1 MYQRYPVEGRSMRAK
16 RARAA
21 LIRCCRAL
29 WKRGL
34 VSGSSGNVSA
44 RLDDGTIL
52 ITPTRKALG
61 LLREEDLVRIGPSGA
76 ALDGGKPSGEWRL
89 HVAAY
94 DARPQILAVVHTHPT
109 FCVVWAGEDRL
120 FPRETVAST
129 ESLAAM
135 ALVAYHPTGTQE
147 LADATRDALRDG
159 TPLALL
165 VRHGLVAVS
174 DDIDEAYVQTDLAEE
189 CAKVAYYSALF
200 RAVS

>member
-1 MYQRYPVEGRSMRAK
+1 MRVQE
-16 RARAA
+16 ARAA

-29 WKRGL
+29 WERGL

-44 RLDDGTIL
+44 RLDDGTLL

-61 LLREEDLVRIGPSGA
+61 LLAENDLVRISHDGA
-76 ALDGGKPSGEWRL
+76 PREGGKPSGEWRL

-94 DARPQILAVVHTHPT
+94 AARQEIQIVVHTHPT

-135 ALVAYHPTGTQE
+135 TFVPYHPTGTQE
-147 LADATRDALRDG
+147 LADATRNALRDG

-165 VRHGLVAVS
+165 ASHGLVAVS
-174 DDIDEAYVQTDLAEE
+174 NDIDEAYVQTDLAEE

-200 RAVS
+200 RAAIHTVS

>member
-1 MYQRYPVEGRSMRAK
+1 M
-16 RARAA
+16 
-21 LIRCCRAL
+21 
-29 WKRGL
+29 
-34 VSGSSGNVSA
+34 SGSSGNVSA
-44 RLDDGTIL
+44 RLDDGTLL

-61 LLREEDLVRIGPSGA
+61 LLAESDLVRISHDGKPE
-76 ALDGGKPSGEWRL
+76 DGGKPSGEWRL

-94 DARPQILAVVHTHPT
+94 TARQDIETVVHTHPT

-129 ESLAAM
+129 ESLAPM
-135 ALVAYHPTGTQE
+135 TFVPYHPTGTQE

-165 VRHGLVAVS
+165 GRHGLVAVS
-174 DDIDEAYVQTDLAEE
+174 RDFDEAYVQTDLAEE

-200 RAVS
+200 RAAVRVVS